1 MLGFNLDPLTI
12 LINIPVFL
20 ISLSFHELAHG
31 FVAYK
36 LGDRT
41 AKLDGRLSMNP
52 IRHIDP
58 IGFLLMILC
67 GFGWAKPVM
76 INMRN
81 LKKPKRDMAVIALAG
96 PVTNVILAFVCL
108 MIYYPII
115 YALNGNVPYGLTLFF
130 SQLFFLNLSLA
141 IFNIIPV
148 PPLDGSKVM
157 AALLPPKY
165 YFRWMQYER
174 YGFIVLL
181 ILVITGVIGM
191 ILTPVILGRYGI
203 YAGMSALANK
213 IYFFLR

>member
-1 MLGFNLDPLTI
+1 LLGFNLDPLTI